1 MFGLDDREKKIKVNS
16 VWVMFC
22 LSLNLDGC
30 DRQEATNQWR
40 NGGQQTQAGTS
51 RKLMYQG
58 QL

>member
-22 LSLNLDGC
+22 LLLNLDGC

-40 NGGQQTQAGTS
+40 GQQTQAGTS